1 MPPTAVGEERL
12 REECKHIGVGAP
24 SCLHSSLCRVPF
36 NESGGGN
43 FYAPKRL
50 CRTKNVAR
58 HLWQGDVYRGRS
70 LRSSRY
76 ARPAIDAAPTLERW
90 GSD

>member
-24 SCLHSSLCRVPF
+24 TCLHSSLCRVPF
-36 NESGGGN
+36 HESGGGN
-43 FYAPKRL
+43 FHEPKRL
-50 CRTKNVAR
+50 CRTRNVADSME
-58 HLWQGDVYRGRS
+58 GDVYRGRS